1 MLLCSNLRPAEAWCI
16 QNSPERVLPCRNA
29 RQIHPLWALSTPA
42 YCVALFKMPDLSPSA
57 SWSPGSKQLRWLLH
71 RCPLLHQRPPPQP
84 ALLLHPSP
92 LSAPCDLTWESQNLQ
107 TQDGTA
113 SKTSLTKS
121 WCFTFHFWFTYPFP
135 TCLDAVFKSRMS
147 TFWGLHFLNWGK
159 ILWQLWIVIIQV
171 YNFLSEST
179 IASDMSYLF
188 FSGPYS

>member
-29 RQIHPLWALSTPA
+29 RQIHPLGALSTPA
-42 YCVALFKMPDLSPSA
+42 YCVALFRMPDLSPSA
-57 SWSPGSKQLRWLLH
+57 SCSPGSKQLRWLIH
-71 RCPLLHQRPPPQP
+71 RCPVLHQHPPPPP

-121 WCFTFHFWFTYPFP
+121 WCFSFHFDLL
-135 TCLDAVFKSRMS
+135 TCFLLVWTRGCQSRIN
-147 TFWGLHFLNWGK
+147 TFWGLLFLNWEK
-159 ILWQLWIVIIQV
+159 K
-171 YNFLSEST
+171 
-179 IASDMSYLF
+179 
-188 FSGPYS
+188 